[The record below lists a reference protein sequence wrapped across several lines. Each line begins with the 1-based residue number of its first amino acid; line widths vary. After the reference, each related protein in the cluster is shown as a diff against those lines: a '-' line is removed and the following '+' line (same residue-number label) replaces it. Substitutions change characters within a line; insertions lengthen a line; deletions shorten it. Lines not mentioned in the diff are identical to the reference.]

1 MTTLVPWYT
10 KTLSF
15 NTNNKFSS
23 ITLKYYD
30 QSRTILLNVAG
41 NGYRVAKKKENSKT
55 NTNASKSL
63 YFIIKWWRSVQ
74 DAFSQSKYCK
84 PFATAC
90 IVSFRVFGRQGL
102 MTMQTILDLFPT
114 VSFLL
119 ERRFYLSRGEF
130 SRAKGLN
137 WMIN

>member
-1 MTTLVPWYT
+1 MLGFIIKLFVSTFIKEFVVLFWCIKP
-10 KTLSF
+10 S
-15 NTNNKFSS
+15 
-23 ITLKYYD
+23 
-30 QSRTILLNVAG
+30 